1 MITCTA
7 IGGALGSI
15 VAKRIQITDLPQ
27 LVAGFH
33 RYISFITYIL
43 LICFIHDCDIS
54 WYFFFFSLVGLA
66 AVFTCLATFIHDFPL
81 FETDATA
88 NVIKTSLFLG
98 SSIGGIT
105 FSGSLIA
112 YGKLQGV
119 LNSAPLLLPGRHAIN
134 IGLLGGNMASMAYFF
149 HDPSM
154 FGGLASLSSAT
165 AFSATLGLSL
175 TSSIGGLTD
184 HQYF

>member
-1 MITCTA
+1 MYVN
-7 IGGALGSI
+7 I
-15 VAKRIQITDLPQ
+15 VYK
-27 LVAGFH
+27 
-33 RYISFITYIL
+33 
-43 LICFIHDCDIS
+43 LIFLIF
-54 WYFFFFSLVGLA
+54 YFSLVGLA
-66 AVFTCLATFIHDFPL
+66 AVFTCLATFMHDFPL
-81 FETDATA
+81 FATDSTA

-134 IGLLGGNMASMAYFF
+134 AGLFAGNLASMAYFF
-149 HDPSM
+149 YDPSL

-165 AFSATLGLSL
+165 AFSAALGLSL
-175 TSSIGGLTD
+175 TSSIGGNVCIFVVFNKS
-184 HQYF
+184 QINY